1 MYQIFVDLCEVAPK
15 TIIDRLF
22 FEFDNPSGL
31 WELFSS
37 QTSDFILGK
46 NYYIDILF
54 GVEEFLVQG
63 EYAARGYEWLLRLDD
78 KSYEYKSNS
87 PKDTIGKVL
96 CSWCNF
102 SVFQTVD
109 DKIFAAQKALELD
122 RNAWNYVFEALP
134 INNRSIFGEIHKPK
148 YRSHVETTSV
158 TIQEMNQV
166 AVKYV
171 LLLIDN
177 ADFIPE
183 RWGDLLG
190 IADKLPD
197 DLF

>member
-1 MYQIFVDLCEVAPK
+1 MDLCEVAPK

-63 EYAARGYEWLLRLDD
+63 EYAARRYEWLLRLDD

-87 PKDTIGKVL
+87 PKDTIGNVL
-96 CSWCNF
+96 C
-102 SVFQTVD
+102 
-109 DKIFAAQKALELD
+109 
-122 RNAWNYVFEALP
+122 
-134 INNRSIFGEIHKPK
+134 
-148 YRSHVETTSV
+148 
-158 TIQEMNQV
+158 
-166 AVKYV
+166 
-171 LLLIDN
+171 
-177 ADFIPE
+177 
-183 RWGDLLG
+183 
-190 IADKLPD
+190 
-197 DLF
+197 